1 MDAETKLTYSAMLE
15 ERQQKTDKANL
26 GNEEQAMSIVDNPSS
41 QVLKNGKEVVK
52 GERGSC

>member
-1 MDAETKLTYSAMLE
+1 MLE
-15 ERQQKTDKANL
+15 EWQQKTDKANL
-26 GNEEQAMSIVDNPSS
+26 RNEEQAMSIVDNSSS

>member
-26 GNEEQAMSIVDNPSS
+26 GNEEQAMSIVDNSSS